1 MDTEADLITSVV
13 PSGMNPVAAK
23 GDIFSALFDKIP
35 AKRAGKE
42 EDIVAAVRYLAIQAG
57 VRRRT

>member
-13 PSGMNPVAAK
+13 PSGMDPVAAK
-23 GDIFSALFDKIP
+23 GDIFSELFDEIP

-42 EDIVAAVRYLAIQAG
+42 EDIAAAVLYLASQAG